1 MSFAFVHRQVNLN
14 ENTVKDSKT
23 SSSTK
28 GASIIHHNKDLTR
41 SSYDSAIPVKRGV
54 GEQAFQK
61 PERSFNAERG
71 FDFAKIGIMPK
82 LSVSPPGD
90 VYEQEADSVA
100 ERVIRMPVPNVIRSS
115 SGDRTDKC
123 GGCEMENGEELVGTK
138 FNRKPSNA
146 DTLENIDQIT
156 DEINNIHSSGGS
168 SLDSSTKEYMDSRFG
183 YDFSKVVI
191 HNDERA
197 ARSAHTIDALAYTL
211 GNHVV
216 FGSRWYSPNTLDGRR
231 LLAHELT
238 HVVQQTS
245 SKNKD
250 SSTLGNMPQS
260 IQRFTAYTVA
270 DQTGGKSSGWK
281 HPGSKGLGV
290 SDDGQ
295 MVVEDEGW
303 GKDRNKRAWTSSAKV
318 AASNSTLSAQGSRI
332 KLVTKGGTISGTS
345 PVSSGK
351 AITLNE
357 IAPIKA
363 IGVGPLNL
371 EDDCGAA
378 CKQVMGS
385 EGGKD
390 VAVLKNATTE
400 SYTNPRTYHGG
411 NPTTPEEWSEEI
423 FKKEFGP
430 GLTRADAYRK
440 YDSLSASDKDKFDKK
455 YGINK
460 YAIPKV
466 GRGLTVSTEKDMPG
480 FSTLSAST
488 WNFHYAAVILMGGN
502 DYVTLENAAGWGP
515 TGWGFYMYG
524 PASKSQSFHEFHG
537 ATLTHGNKWTT
548 LVVES
553 EMALHASTTIDNA
566 ELEIGTGIT
575 KKLSRGTKVRIIE
588 RSTDSTGINWLDIE
602 VEEGAFK
609 GFRGMMKEG
618 FTL

>member
-216 FGSRWYSPNTLDGRR
+216 FGSGWYSPNTLDGRR

-250 SSTLGNMPQS
+250 
-260 IQRFTAYTVA
+260 
-270 DQTGGKSSGWK
+270 
-281 HPGSKGLGV
+281 
-290 SDDGQ
+290 
-295 MVVEDEGW
+295 
-303 GKDRNKRAWTSSAKV
+303 
-318 AASNSTLSAQGSRI
+318 
-332 KLVTKGGTISGTS
+332 
-345 PVSSGK
+345 
-351 AITLNE
+351 
-357 IAPIKA
+357 
-363 IGVGPLNL
+363 
-371 EDDCGAA
+371 
-378 CKQVMGS
+378 
-385 EGGKD
+385 
-390 VAVLKNATTE
+390 
-400 SYTNPRTYHGG
+400 
-411 NPTTPEEWSEEI
+411 
-423 FKKEFGP
+423 
-430 GLTRADAYRK
+430 
-440 YDSLSASDKDKFDKK
+440 
-455 YGINK
+455 
-460 YAIPKV
+460 
-466 GRGLTVSTEKDMPG
+466 
-480 FSTLSAST
+480 
-488 WNFHYAAVILMGGN
+488 
-502 DYVTLENAAGWGP
+502 
-515 TGWGFYMYG
+515 
-524 PASKSQSFHEFHG
+524 
-537 ATLTHGNKWTT
+537 
-548 LVVES
+548 
-553 EMALHASTTIDNA
+553 
-566 ELEIGTGIT
+566 
-575 KKLSRGTKVRIIE
+575 
-588 RSTDSTGINWLDIE
+588 
-602 VEEGAFK
+602 
-609 GFRGMMKEG
+609 
-618 FTL
+618 